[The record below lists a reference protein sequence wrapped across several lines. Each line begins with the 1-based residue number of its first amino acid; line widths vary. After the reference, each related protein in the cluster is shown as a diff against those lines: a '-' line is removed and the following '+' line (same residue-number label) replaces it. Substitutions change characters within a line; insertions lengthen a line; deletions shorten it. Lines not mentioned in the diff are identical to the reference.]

1 MSKQSVVVLVS
12 FQVSLEGGH
21 GLVSNSIPG
30 RSEKVYSA
38 VATHVITTKKTRCE
52 VLSVWD

>member
-1 MSKQSVVVLVS
+1 VSKQSVVVLVS